1 MSDSWPYRGT
11 VFTRGQP
18 LPDKDDPDIE
28 SRVTP
33 NLHHGAFET
42 YTKRMIWV
50 KNSRSELTDT

>member
-33 NLHHGAFET
+33 NLHQGVFENLHQAHDLGE
-42 YTKRMIWV
+42 K
-50 KNSRSELTDT
+50 L